1 MNITELRRRKNNAI
15 KKRNAAQ
22 RVGPYRNQ
30 LLKIAAHKFNKAA
43 VVRNRTNNVRKAAR
57 AQSNNLYRAKLNKKL
72 KQIKENRLRPANN
85 KNNNKK
91 KKAEKRI
98 TSFFGLL

>member
-30 LLKIAAHKFNKAA
+30 LLKRAAHKFNKAA

-57 AQSNNLYRAKLNKKL
+57 AKTNNLFRAKINKKL

-85 KNNNKK
+85 NNNNK
-91 KKAEKRI
+91 KKAEKRT
-98 TSFFGLL
+98 TSFFGLF